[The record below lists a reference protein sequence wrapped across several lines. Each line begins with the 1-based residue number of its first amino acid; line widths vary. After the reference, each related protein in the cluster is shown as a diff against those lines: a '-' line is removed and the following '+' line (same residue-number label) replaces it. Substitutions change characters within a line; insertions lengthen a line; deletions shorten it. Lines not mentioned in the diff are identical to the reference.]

1 MKRKMSFKLIFG
13 IAMTVIY
20 LAFGLVLLLTKDIL
34 WPISGAARIGMGV
47 LILLFGLYRLT
58 QVYSWYIEQK
68 NIDRGSIMTLLIL
81 VLSLQSCGYKNPS
94 AGNSSNDTTLVGVDE
109 TVTPVIQAEAD
120 VFQVMDTLGTLKI
133 DYIPEGKA
141 IKNVLDL
148 KSMMAVATRQLTQK
162 EVDFLKDKSYVAR
175 QTWIASDAIAL
186 ITNLSQADTILSEK
200 NVRDILTGKI
210 TNWNQLNKK
219 NPSQPIKIV
228 FDNQN
233 SSLVRYMADS
243 ICKGQKLAVNTFAM
257 DVNRDVIDYV
267 ARTPGVLGF
276 IGTSWIVDKDDSL
289 HLSFH
294 KKIKVMSIS
303 PGEEVDPLNSFKPY
317 QAYISDGVYPFGR
330 KIYTINI
337 EPVSG
342 KASRFASFIAGNRG
356 QRIILKTGI
365 VPAIA
370 QTRVVSV
377 RSSL

>member
-13 IAMTVIY
+13 IAMTIIY
-20 LAFGLVLLLTKDIL
+20 VGFGLVLLFTKSVL

-58 QVYSWYIEQK
+58 QVYSWYIAQK
-68 NIDRGSIMTLLIL
+68 HIDKGTFVALLVIA
-81 VLSLQSCGYKNPS
+81 STFQSCGYKNPG
-94 AGNSSNDTTLVGVDE
+94 AGNSLTDTTVVCVDE
-109 TVTPVIQAEAD
+109 TVTPVINAEAE
-120 VFQVMDTLGTLKI
+120 VFQIMDTLGVMKI
-133 DYIPEGKA
+133 NYIPEGKA
-141 IKNVLDL
+141 IQNVLDL
-148 KSMMAVATRQLTQK
+148 KAMMAVATRQLTQK
-162 EVDFLKDKSYVAR
+162 EVDYLKEKSYVAR

-186 ITNLSQADTILSEK
+186 IANPSQADSILSVE
-200 NVRDILTGKI
+200 NVKDILTGKI

-219 NPSQPIKIV
+219 NPSLPIKIV
-228 FDNQN
+228 FDNEK
-233 SSLVRYMADS
+233 SGIVRYMADS
-243 ICKGQKLAVNTFAM
+243 ICKGEKLAVNTFAM
-257 DVNRDVIDYV
+257 EYNRDVIDYV
-267 ARTPGVLGF
+267 AKTPGVLGF

-294 KKIKVMSIS
+294 KKVKVMSVS
-303 PGEEVDPLNSFKPY
+303 PGDEVDPLNSFKPY

-330 KIYTINI
+330 RIYTINI

-342 KASRFASFIAGNRG
+342 KASRFAAFIAGNRG

>member
-1 MKRKMSFKLIFG
+1 
-13 IAMTVIY
+13 MTVIY

-34 WPISGAARIGMGV
+34 WPISGATRIGMGV

-81 VLSLQSCGYKNPS
+81 VLSLQSCGYKNPGV
-94 AGNSSNDTTLVGVDE
+94 GNSSTDTTIVCVDE
-109 TVTPVIQAEAD
+109 TVTPVIKAEAE
-120 VFQVMDTLGTLKI
+120 VFEVMDTLGTLKI

-162 EVDFLKDKSYVAR
+162 EEDFLKEKSYVAR

-186 ITNLSQADTILSEK
+186 ITNLSQGDTILSEK

>member
-13 IAMTVIY
+13 IAMTIIY
-20 LAFGLVLLLTKDIL
+20 IGLGLVLVFTKDVL
-34 WPISGAARIGMGV
+34 WPISGAARIAMGV

-58 QVYSWYIEQK
+58 QVYSWYIAQK
-68 NIDRGSIMTLLIL
+68 RIDKGTLLALLIL
-81 VLSLQSCGYKNPS
+81 ASGLQSCGYRNPG
-94 AGNSSNDTTLVGVDE
+94 AGNSPTDTTVVCVDE
-109 TVTPVIQAEAD
+109 TVMPVIQAEAD

-133 DYIPEGKA
+133 DFVPEGTA
-141 IKNVLDL
+141 IKNLLEL
-148 KSMMAVATRQLTQK
+148 KSMMAIATRMLTQK
-162 EVDFLKDKSYVAR
+162 EVDYLKEKSYVAR

-186 ITNLSQADTILSEK
+186 VTNPSQVDTVLSVK
-200 NVRDILTGKI
+200 NVRDILTGKV
-210 TNWNQLNKK
+210 TNWNQLSKK
-219 NPSQPIKIV
+219 NPSLPIKIV
-228 FDNQN
+228 FDNEK
-233 SSLVRYMADS
+233 SGIVRYMADS
-243 ICKGQKLAVNTFAM
+243 ICKGSKLAINTFAM

-267 ARTPGVLGF
+267 AKTPGVLGF

-294 KKIKVMSIS
+294 KKVKVMSIT
-303 PGEEVDPLNSFKPY
+303 PGEEVDPFNSFKPY

-330 KIYTINI
+330 QIYTINI